1 MCGISFVYARLVRVD
16 LRTLDLN
23 LLVTLDALLRETS
36 VTRAAGELGV
46 SQPAVSA
53 SLRRLRRHFDDPLL
67 RRTGNTYA
75 LTPLAV
81 QLKEYTG
88 LATHAA
94 QRVFEARPAFDPSTE
109 QREFRVLSSDYA
121 MAVVGEA
128 VGPLLDQQAP
138 GVRLHLEQHTPAI
151 VNRPAEQFRTV
162 NGVLMPHGFLTGLS
176 FTDLYEDGWACLVS
190 ATNRRVGDELTMQLL
205 AELPWAF
212 TYFSPTAF
220 TPAARQLQ
228 MLGVE
233 PRVQIVVESF
243 LALPFVIAGTDR
255 LALVQSRLVPRLTA
269 SRDIRALRCPF
280 DAIPIAEALW
290 WHPMYERDPA
300 HVWLRRVLAQAGR
313 RIASRPA
320 GQQAARTGRTE
331 AWHNP
336 ESPRL

>member
-1 MCGISFVYARLVRVD
+1 MD

-23 LLVTLDALLRETS
+23 LLVTLDALLREVS

-94 QRVFEARPAFDPSTE
+94 QRVFEARPAFDPLTE

-128 VGPLLDQQAP
+128 VGPLLDQEAP

-151 VNRPAEQFRTV
+151 VDRPAEQFRTV
-162 NGVLMPHGFLTGLS
+162 DGVLMPHGFLTGLS
-176 FTDLYEDGWACLVS
+176 FTDLYEDGWMCLVS

-320 GQQAARTGRTE
+320 G
-331 AWHNP
+331 
-336 ESPRL
+336 

>member
-1 MCGISFVYARLVRVD
+1 MRGISLVYVRLNRVD

-23 LLVTLDALLRETS
+23 LLVTLDALLREAS

-88 LATHAA
+88 LAIQAS

-138 GVRLHLEQHTPAI
+138 GVRLYLEKHTPSI
-151 VNRPAEQFRTV
+151 VDRTAEQFRAV
-162 NGVLMPHGFLTGLS
+162 DGVLIPHGFLTGLS
-176 FTDLYEDGWACLVS
+176 FTDLYEDGWMCLVS
-190 ATNRRVGDELTMQLL
+190 ATNRRVGDELTMELL

-220 TPAARQLQ
+220 TPAGRQLQ

-269 SRDIRALRCPF
+269 SRDIRALPCPF

-290 WHPMYERDPA
+290 WHPMYEHDPA
-300 HVWLRRVLAQAGR
+300 HVWLRSVLAQAGR
-313 RIASRPA
+313 QIAALRPT
-320 GQQAARTGRTE
+320 GQQAAQTGRTE
-331 AWHNP
+331 A
-336 ESPRL
+336 

>member
-1 MCGISFVYARLVRVD
+1 MD
-16 LRTLDLN
+16 LRSLDLN
-23 LLVTLDALLRETS
+23 LLVTLDALLREAS
-36 VTRAAGELGV
+36 VTRAARELGV

-53 SLRRLRRHFDDPLL
+53 ALRRLRRHFDDPLL

-81 QLKEYTG
+81 QLKEYAG
-88 LATHAA
+88 VAIQAA

-128 VGPLLDQQAP
+128 VGPLLGQEAP
-138 GVRLHLEQHTPAI
+138 GVRLHLEQHTPSIAD
-151 VNRPAEQFRTV
+151 RPADQFRAV
-162 NGVLMPHGFLTGLS
+162 DGVLIPHGFMTGLS
-176 FTDLYEDGWACLVS
+176 FTDLYEDGWMCLVS
-190 ATNRRVGDELTMQLL
+190 VTNPRVGEKLTMQLL
-205 AELPWAF
+205 ADLPWAF
-212 TYFSPTAF
+212 TYFSHTAF
-220 TPAARQLQ
+220 TPAGRQLQ

-255 LALVQSRLVPRLTA
+255 LALVQSSLVPRLTA
-269 SRDIRALRCPF
+269 AGDIRALPCPF

-300 HVWLRRVLAQAGR
+300 HIWLRRMLADAGR
-313 RIASRPA
+313 RITAARPA
-320 GQQAARTGRTE
+320 
-331 AWHNP
+331 
-336 ESPRL
+336 